1 MTPQR
6 LRQVAAAMML
16 TSAALIAF
24 GVVPSVRADHF
35 PQASSGD
42 AIPVFRVIVAIELFL
57 ALAAVAASRVDSSQ
71 ARHRSLS
78 VAAGVVSVLLGL
90 LLIDAAA
97 AYAGHG
103 PGMRGAVVALWAC
116 VGLGVA
122 AGASMLVST
131 FRRSQGR
138 PETA

>member
-6 LRQVAAAMML
+6 LRQLATAMML

-24 GVVPSVRADHF
+24 GVIPSVRADSF

-42 AIPVFRVIVAIELFL
+42 AIPVFWVIVVIDLFL
-57 ALAAVAASRVDSSQ
+57 ALAAFAASRVDSSQ
-71 ARHRSLS
+71 AGHRSLP

-116 VGLGVA
+116 VGLGLA
-122 AGASMLVST
+122 AGASMIVST
-131 FRRSQGR
+131 FRRLHGR
-138 PETA
+138 PEAA

>member
-6 LRQVAAAMML
+6 LRQAATAMML

-24 GVVPSVRADHF
+24 GVIPSVRADTF
-35 PQASSGD
+35 NRASPDD
-42 AIPVFRVIVAIELFL
+42 AIPVFWVIVVIDLFL
-57 ALAAVAASRVDSSQ
+57 ALAAFAASRVDPSQ
-71 ARHRSLS
+71 ARRRSLS
-78 VAAGVVSVLLGL
+78 VAPGVVSVLLGL

-116 VGLGVA
+116 VGLGLA
-122 AGASMLVST
+122 AGASMIVST
-131 FRRSQGR
+131 FRRLQGR
-138 PETA
+138 PEAA

>member
-24 GVVPSVRADHF
+24 VVIPSVGADTF
-35 PQASSGD
+35 NLASPGD
-42 AIPVFRVIVAIELFL
+42 AIPVFWVIVFIDLFL
-57 ALAAVAASRVDSSQ
+57 AVAAFAASRVDNRASVVPSQ
-71 ARHRSLS
+71 WRRAL
-78 VAAGVVSVLLGL
+78 SVLLGL

-103 PGMRGAVVALWAC
+103 PGMRGAVVALWTC
-116 VGLGVA
+116 VGLGLA

-138 PETA
+138 PQAA